1 MLSALFAG
9 SQYPTYL
16 VFVAVFVAGLLTAV
30 LMPAFIR
37 VMRKDGIGQ
46 QVRADGPQTHL
57 VKQGTPTMGGVI
69 MLVGLLL
76 TTVLLAR
83 WTPDLI
89 LCICATVGT
98 GLLGLLDD
106 VESVSHGRSLGLTP
120 SQKMAGLIVIS
131 VAFCLLA
138 VNWVGIAPTITFPG
152 GLTVDLG
159 VLAMQIG
166 PVSVPWLYV
175 FFVFLMLA
183 GLSNAVNLTDGL
195 DGLAGGTVMVVMLAM
210 AMVAF
215 SYDEI
220 NLAVFAGAAAG
231 ACVGF
236 LWHNCY
242 PASIFMGDTGSLAL
256 GAAFAALA
264 ILTKTEVT
272 SLVMGGLFICEA
284 LSVMMQ
290 VISFKTTG
298 KRIFLMAPLHHHF
311 EKKGWSETKV
321 VIRFLDRERH
331 VRCRGLC
338 AVLPASIARCAR
350 IGRWYV
356 GAAVPWAASAVL
368 QGGNGHV

>member
-1 MLSALFAG
+1 MLTELLVG
-9 SQYPTYL
+9 SRYPTYQ
-16 VFVAVFVAGLLTAV
+16 VFVAVFVAGIVTALL
-30 LMPAFIR
+30 LNPFIKL
-37 VMRKDGIGQ
+37 MRKDGIGQ

-69 MLVGLLL
+69 MLLGALV
-76 TTVLLAR
+76 TCVLFAD

-89 LCICATVGT
+89 LCVGATVAT

-120 SQKMAGLIVIS
+120 SQKMVGLIAIS

-138 VNWVGIAPTITFPG
+138 VNWVGIAPVIRFPG

-159 VLAMQIG
+159 VLTTQLG
-166 PVSVPWLYV
+166 GVQVPWLYL
-175 FFVFLMLA
+175 FFVFLLLA

-195 DGLAGGTVMVVMLAM
+195 DGLSSGTVLVVMLVM

-220 NLAVFAGAAAG
+220 NLAVFAGACGG
-231 ACVGF
+231 ACIGF

-256 GAAFAALA
+256 GAGFAALA
-264 ILTKTEVT
+264 VLTKTEVT
-272 SLVMGGLFICEA
+272 SLVMGGIFIVEA
-284 LSVMMQ
+284 VSVILQVLS
-290 VISFKTTG
+290 FHFTG
-298 KRIFLMAPLHHHF
+298 RRIFLMAPLHHHF

-321 VIRFLDRERH
+321 VIRFWI
-331 VRCRGLC
+331 VS
-338 AVLPASIARCAR
+338 AMFAA
-350 IGRWYV
+350 IGFAMYFQLR
-356 GAAVPWAASAVL
+356 
-368 QGGNGHV
+368 